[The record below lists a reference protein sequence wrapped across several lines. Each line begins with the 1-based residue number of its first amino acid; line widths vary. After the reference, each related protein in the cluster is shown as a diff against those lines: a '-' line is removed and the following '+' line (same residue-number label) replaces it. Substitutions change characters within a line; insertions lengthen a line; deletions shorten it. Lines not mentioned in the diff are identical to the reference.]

1 MLSIWLILKKHLNVN
16 ELTYMSKKLPEVEE
30 TEVQV
35 EVIGPG
41 SMLSEARIKKGLSI
55 DDVASSLNIRV
66 TLVKNIE
73 ADIFDKTLPDTYNR
87 GYIKNYAKLVNLPIA
102 DVIAYYE
109 KLNVFQGSS
118 TQMQSFSRG
127 TMKKA
132 ENSMLMWITYL
143 ILAVFIGLTVMWWL
157 QDDKESESKVT
168 ASPETS
174 IENTTNSTDIE
185 EVVET
190 NSSSEDVSTTDL
202 VTSEIGNP
210 ETDSEIDASNI
221 NNLEQNASVENV
233 NAEVAT
239 STELDEV
246 ALTKV
251 VFTFSGDCWVNIQDA
266 LGERIA
272 WGIKKSGYVMTI
284 EAKAPLNITIG
295 KPELVQINFGGESID
310 MSTFPQGHIAKFE
323 LPLLSQS

>member
-1 MLSIWLILKKHLNVN
+1 
-16 ELTYMSKKLPEVEE
+16 
-30 TEVQV
+30 
-35 EVIGPG
+35 
-41 SMLSEARIKKGLSI
+41 
-55 DDVASSLNIRV
+55 
-66 TLVKNIE
+66 
-73 ADIFDKTLPDTYNR
+73 
-87 GYIKNYAKLVNLPIA
+87 
-102 DVIAYYE
+102 
-109 KLNVFQGSS
+109 
-118 TQMQSFSRG
+118 
-127 TMKKA
+127 
-132 ENSMLMWITYL
+132 MWITYL